1 MLVPVV
7 GAIHGEV
14 YPADGCVNVR
24 ARLQTRLLFITI
36 ACACPSSNH
45 AVVLKSNLPRAGLN
59 LQDNEHMLDYMLPLI
74 RTTQA

>member
-24 ARLQTRLLFITI
+24 ARLQARLFFIATG
-36 ACACPSSNH
+36 CPIGTN
-45 AVVLKSNLPRAGLN
+45 VQPNPEG
-59 LQDNEHMLDYMLPLI
+59 I
-74 RTTQA
+74 RHLRG